1 MNVWKLKF
9 LELVDEIKKELE
21 IAIELES
28 SGIVDGDEK
37 SNSTFI
43 LLKKALNKKIEAE
56 TEEKNNEQLK

>member
-43 LLKKALNKKIEAE
+43 MLKKALNKKIEAE
-56 TEEKNNEQLK
+56 TEEKNNEQSK

>member
-28 SGIVDGDEK
+28 NGTIEGEEK
-37 SNSTFI
+37 STSTFI

-56 TEEKNNEQLK
+56 TEEKNNEQSK